1 MRSLTDGLLQG
12 DGATDDVIVMG
23 DLNDEFKAATTQILY
38 GPPGSQ
44 LGTGGFRDPDLGD
57 PRRLWNLAPRIL
69 EQGGFSRIF
78 EGQKEL
84 IDHILVSQALL
95 PRVEKVFTGAEK
107 LPTVEEARPAAQH
120 DSPSDHAPVIAH
132 LDF

>member
-1 MRSLTDGLLQG
+1 
-12 DGATDDVIVMG
+12 MG

-44 LGTGGFRDPDLGD
+44 IGTGGFQDSDLGD
-57 PRRLWNLAPRIL
+57 PRQLWNLAPRVL
-69 EQGGFSRIF
+69 EQGGFSRVF

-95 PRVEKVFTGAEK
+95 PRLERAFTGPQT
-107 LPTVEEARPAAQH
+107 LPTVDGAHPAAPH
-120 DSPSDHAPVIAH
+120 VSPSDHAPVLAV